1 MGTSRPGRRTKG
13 EASCRTANSGEVS
26 FRTADG
32 RRTRGDTSSRM
43 ADGGYIFSPDGDQG
57 GHLSRTTRRGARPA
71 RRTRVE
77 TLSLVPDGGGLVPD
91 GGRRVR
97 LVLDGGRGKWPRH
110 GRQARGEASSRAAGE
125 ESDLVPDGGRGARP
139 RLGERTMGEASSLRA
154 EGGDASSRAAD
165 ASCILEFLGTGNMR
179 KGARSPHD
187 QGAVSTERLWINARL
202 FIGSWSSGDQQNY
215 ITSRYGFKSRVEKD
229 L

>member
-1 MGTSRPGRRTKG
+1 
-13 EASCRTANSGEVS
+13 
-26 FRTADG
+26 
-32 RRTRGDTSSRM
+32 
-43 ADGGYIFSPDGDQG
+43 
-57 GHLSRTTRRGARPA
+57 
-71 RRTRVE
+71 
-77 TLSLVPDGGGLVPD
+77 
-91 GGRRVR
+91 
-97 LVLDGGRGKWPRH
+97 
-110 GRQARGEASSRAAGE
+110 
-125 ESDLVPDGGRGARP
+125 
-139 RLGERTMGEASSLRA
+139 MGEASSLRA

-229 L
+229 LSRCFDRASGEFDSPARPDLDPLLDYPG